1 MQRGRFCSYLF
12 LLTSPASLPHFNR
25 ILMFFFSKFQMHD
38 RVEELICEQS
48 LADMVFFTENDGKLR
63 LDSAAL

>member
-1 MQRGRFCSYLF
+1 
-12 LLTSPASLPHFNR
+12 
-25 ILMFFFSKFQMHD
+25 MFFFSKFQMHD